1 MNVTDRQRET
11 EKENERTFGQKYGAK
26 TAHTKKTHQHFIYD
40 ERCAFIHREYDAYV
54 NAIIMLASQEKCDQ
68 ETESES
74 TSKRKKWAEMKKMPD
89 KILPTKN
96 GNEA

>member
-1 MNVTDRQRET
+1 MQFVSYTNAWMKATDRWRET
-11 EKENERTFGQKYGAK
+11 EKENERTFAKSMGQKQHS
-26 TAHTKKTHQHFIYD
+26 THKKTHQHFIYD

-74 TSKRKKWAEMKKMPD
+74 TSKR
-89 KILPTKN
+89 
-96 GNEA
+96 